1 MYRNI
6 IFALALL
13 VSVSFFAVQSHAV
26 DFSADTV
33 YTAEGHKTTGK
44 IYSKSD
50 RFRMEMTGP
59 QQMISISRMDKK
71 VAWSIFPAQKS
82 YMEMQLDP
90 GMAPKTEIRGEI
102 ERKQVGAETIDGHP
116 AKKYLVTYKDGS
128 KTAQIYQ
135 WMAMDINFP
144 VKTADI
150 NNKWTQ
156 EFRNI
161 KVGPQPD
168 NLFELPAGYKKM
180 QIPQMPAGRR

>member
-1 MYRNI
+1 MYRKTI
-6 IFALALL
+6 ITLTFL
-13 VSVSFFAVQSHAV
+13 VSVLFFAVQSHAL

-33 YTAEGHKTTGK
+33 MTAEGHKTNGK

-82 YMEMQLDP
+82 YMEMQLNPD
-90 GMAPKTEIRGEI
+90 MTPKTEIRGEI
-102 ERKQVGAETIDGHP
+102 ERKQVGTEKIDGHP
-116 AKKYLVTYKDGS
+116 TKKYLVKYKDGT
-128 KTAQIYQ
+128 KTSEIYQ
-135 WMAMDINFP
+135 WMATDINFP

-180 QIPQMPAGRR
+180 QIPQMPAGRK